1 MSISL
6 MLDKLHLEAKQ
17 NRWLGYFAVFLRIV
31 LAAGFLTAGMTK
43 IMGERFASG
52 LSANHPMGH
61 YLVALYHTGYY
72 YTFIGVAQI
81 VAAIL
86 LLIPRTVTLGAL
98 LYLPIILNI
107 CILSF
112 AVRFE
117 GSILTSPLM
126 VLGDL
131 YLLCWNYDKLKY
143 LLPFDHT
150 STVDINLP
158 KKNISNKFPLKFF
171 SAVITIIILLVLFI
185 NTGYD
190 IMPRNSLKDCN
201 SQFRGTNRTQ
211 AGSNFCDC
219 IHNQGQPL
227 DSCLKEYNLAPDDAM
242 QPK

>member
-1 MSISL
+1 MSISFT
-6 MLDKLHLEAKQ
+6 LDKLYSGAKQ
-17 NRWLGYFAVFLRIV
+17 NKWLGYFAVFLRIV
-31 LAAGFLTAGMTK
+31 LAVGFITAGLTK

-52 LSANHPMGH
+52 LSANHPMGQ

-81 VAAIL
+81 VAAML

-112 AVRFE
+112 ALRFE

-143 LLPFDHT
+143 LLPFDHGV
-150 STVDINLP
+150 SANVNP
-158 KKNISNKFPLKFF
+158 NKKNTSNKFPLKFF
-171 SAVITIIILLVLFI
+171 SAVLAIIILLVLFI

-201 SQFRGTNRTQ
+201 SQFQGTNRTQ

-227 DSCLKEYNLAPDDAM
+227 DSCLKKYYIAPDDAV
-242 QPK
+242 PAK

>member
-6 MLDKLHLEAKQ
+6 MLDNLHSGAKQ
-17 NRWLGYFAVFLRIV
+17 NRWLGYFAVFLRIA
-31 LAAGFLTAGMTK
+31 LAFGFLTAGIVK
-43 IMGERFASG
+43 ITGERFASG

-61 YLVALYHTGYY
+61 YLVALFHTGYY
-72 YTFIGVAQI
+72 YTFIGVAQ
-81 VAAIL
+81 VMAAIL

-143 LLPFDHT
+143 LLPFDHAAMDMKT
-150 STVDINLP
+150 T
-158 KKNISNKFPLKFF
+158 K
-171 SAVITIIILLVLFI
+171 LFL
-185 NTGYD
+185 N
-190 IMPRNSLKDCN
+190 
-201 SQFRGTNRTQ
+201 Q
-211 AGSNFCDC
+211 AAF
-219 IHNQGQPL
+219 L
-227 DSCLKEYNLAPDDAM
+227 
-242 QPK
+242 